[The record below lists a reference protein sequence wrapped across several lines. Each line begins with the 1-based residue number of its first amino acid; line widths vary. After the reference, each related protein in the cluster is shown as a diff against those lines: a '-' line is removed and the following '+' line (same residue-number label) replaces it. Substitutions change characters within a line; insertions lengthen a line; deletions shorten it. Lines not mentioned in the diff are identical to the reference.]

1 MSPDFYPDGPVKGV
15 DGEEYSTCPRCG
27 EDFLQLEGSNIAE
40 WGWKIVCM
48 DCGWEMKQVEGLDI
62 AQYCA
67 LMEEV
72 KSKVESI
79 NQLMEVPGLTIRT
92 RVESISLQLRMLLE
106 LLVVQLSGIQQGCL
120 GEVEEGVAEL
130 PGYKQEGPGAEASP
144 SSLLPK
150 TVGPE
155 GEQLRTGAI

>member
-1 MSPDFYPDGPVKGV
+1 M
-15 DGEEYSTCPRCG
+15 
-27 EDFLQLEGSNIAE
+27 
-40 WGWKIVCM
+40 CM
-48 DCGWEMKQVEGLDI
+48 DCGWEMKQAEGLDI

-106 LLVVQLSGIQQGCL
+106 LLVFGSLVSNKDVWRKSKKELRR
-120 GEVEEGVAEL
+120 L
-130 PGYKQEGPGAEASP
+130 PGHKQEGPGAEASP
-144 SSLLPK
+144 SSLLPQ

-155 GEQLRTGAI
+155 GEQLRTGAIGPD